1 MQAIIADNKWVY
13 VDQIIGSIE
22 PLLIDW
28 FSAKHPRLRFI
39 DTDQQGWDGW
49 YRKFDVRNSRL
60 SLALLNELRRFAK
73 EYKLPFEVDD
83 RRKESRIE
91 PHYYPTMFPNITLAD
106 YQMEA
111 LKVMHPKVNE
121 CGIISVPTGGGKTE
135 LMAAVTK
142 AYGLPTVIIADQ
154 RVVIEQIKERLE
166 LRDVVNHSDGVGL
179 FYGGSRPNG
188 QTVVVGSIQSLTSPP
203 ASLKRKDLAQW
214 KKRNTNAKAFQQIV
228 KASGLLLVDECDK
241 STDKRYRKLFM
252 NYFVGRYKY
261 GFSGTPFDKDKP
273 VAALILK
280 EHMGSVIYE
289 VPRKEVEAAG
299 RIIPVRAVMI
309 GVGNKAGRSDRTAY
323 DIAQRELIIDAD
335 AYHQQV
341 KRIVN
346 AFPNDRTLILVDTNN
361 VEDLGKAL
369 QEKIED
375 SIFIY
380 GKTSTKKRK
389 QALMAFQDNELKCL
403 IGGKILKRGLDIK
416 GGVHNLIICGGG
428 KLHSDFDQKV
438 GRAVRKNDRGFAR
451 LFCFFHFDN
460 YYLYRHSKE
469 QLKSIINMG
478 YGVKVMIDGIPIE
491 GSELIRRKFRLPK
504 NEKKT

>member
-22 PLLIDW
+22 PLLVEW

-49 YRKFDVRNSRL
+49 YRKFDIRRSRC
-60 SLALLNELRRFAK
+60 ALPFLGELKRFAK
-73 EYKLPFEVDD
+73 EYKLPFQIDD
-83 RRKESRIE
+83 RRPEPRID
-91 PHYYPTMFPNITLAD
+91 PHYYDTMLPNITLAD

-111 LKVMHPKVNE
+111 LKTMHPKVNE

-135 LMAAVTK
+135 LMASVTK

-214 KKRNTNAKAFQQIV
+214 KKRNQNAKAFQEIV

-241 STDKRYRKLFM
+241 ATDKRYRKLFL
-252 NYFVGRYKY
+252 NYFQGRYKY

-273 VAALILK
+273 VEALILK
-280 EHMGSVIYE
+280 EHLGSIIYE
-289 VPRKEVEAAG
+289 VSRRAVEAAG
-299 RIIPVRAVMI
+299 RIIPVRAVMV
-309 GVGNKAGRSDRTAY
+309 GVGDKNGRSDRTSY
-323 DIAQRELIIDAD
+323 DIAQRELIIDSND
-335 AYHQQV
+335 YHQQV
-341 KRIVN
+341 KRIVD
-346 AFPNDRTLILVDTNN
+346 AFPGDRTLILVDTNN

-369 QEKIED
+369 EEKIED

-389 QALMAFQDNELKCL
+389 QALLAFQNGELKCL

-451 LFCFFHFDN
+451 LFCFFHLNN
-460 YYLYRHSKE
+460 YYLYKHSKE
-469 QLKSIINMG
+469 QLKSILTMG
-478 YGVKVMIDGIPIE
+478 YDVKVIVEGKTIDGAD
-491 GSELIRRKFRLPK
+491 LVKRKFRLPK
-504 NEKKT
+504 

>member
-1 MQAIIADNKWVY
+1 MLAIIADNKWVY

-22 PLLIDW
+22 PILIDW
-28 FSAKHPRLRFI
+28 FSARHPRIQFI
-39 DTDQQGWDGW
+39 DTNQQRWDGW
-49 YRKFDVRNSRL
+49 YRKFDERNSRL
-60 SLALLNELRRFAK
+60 ARPLLGELERFAA
-73 EYKLPFEVDD
+73 EYKLPLEIVDHRSEPRED
-83 RRKESRIE
+83 
-91 PHYYPTMFPNITLAD
+91 PHYHDKMLPEITLAH

-111 LKVMHPKVNE
+111 LEVMHPNKNE

-135 LMAAVTK
+135 LMAAATK

-166 LRDVVNHSDGVGL
+166 LRDVVNHTDGVGL

-214 KKRNTNAKAFQQIV
+214 KKRNTNAKAFQDIV
-228 KASGLLLVDECDK
+228 RASGLLLVDECDK
-241 STDKRYRKLFM
+241 ATDNRYRKLFM
-252 NYFVGRYKY
+252 KYYGGRYKY

-273 VAALILK
+273 VEALILK

-289 VPRKEVEAAG
+289 VSRKAVEKAG
-299 RIIPVRAVMI
+299 RIIPIKAFMI
-309 GVGNKAGRSDRTAY
+309 GTKDDTGKSDRTAY
-323 DIAQRELIIDAD
+323 DIAQRELIIDSD
-335 AYHQQV
+335 EYHKSIKKLV
-341 KRIVN
+341 D
-346 AFPNDRTLILVDTNN
+346 AFPNDRTMILVDTNN

-369 QEKIED
+369 ESKIPD
-375 SIFIY
+375 SVFIY

-389 QALMAFQDNELKCL
+389 QAIQAFEQGELKCL

-451 LFCFFHFDN
+451 LFCIFHLDN
-460 YYLYRHSKE
+460 YYLYKHAKE
-469 QLKSIINMG
+469 QLKSIVSMG
-478 YGVKVMIDGIPIE
+478 YDVQVIVNGKSIE
-491 GSELIRRKFRLPK
+491 GEDLINRKFRFPK
-504 NEKKT
+504 

>member
-22 PLLIDW
+22 PLLVDYL
-28 FSAKHPRLRFI
+28 SAKHPRLRFI

-49 YRKFDVRNSRL
+49 YRKFDIRHSRC
-60 SLALLNELRRFAK
+60 ARPLLGELKKFAE
-73 EYKLPFEVDD
+73 EYKLPFVIDD
-83 RRKESRIE
+83 RRPPSRIDA
-91 PHYYPTMFPNITLAD
+91 HYHDKMLNGITLAD

-111 LKVMHPKVNE
+111 LNTIHPKVNE

-135 LMAAVTK
+135 IMAAVVK

-154 RVVIEQIKERLE
+154 RVIIEQIKERLE

-179 FYGGSRPNG
+179 FYGGSRPDG
-188 QTVVVGSIQSLTSPP
+188 QTVVVGSIQSLTSPS

-214 KKRNTNAKAFQQIV
+214 KKRNRNAKAFQEII
-228 KASGLLLVDECDK
+228 KACGLLLVDECDK
-241 STDKRYRKLFM
+241 ATDKRYRKLFL
-252 NYFVGRYKY
+252 NYFQGRFKY

-273 VAALILK
+273 VEGLILK
-280 EHMGSVIYE
+280 EHLGSIIYE
-289 VPRKEVEAAG
+289 VSRRAVEAAG
-299 RIIPVRAVMI
+299 RIIPVRAVMVGI
-309 GVGNKAGRSDRTAY
+309 GDKSGRSDRAAY
-323 DIAQRELIIDAD
+323 DIAQRELIIENDN
-335 AYHQQV
+335 YHQQIQN
-341 KRIVN
+341 IVG
-346 AFPNDRTLILVDTNN
+346 AFPDDRTLILVDTNN
-361 VEDLGKAL
+361 VEDLGKIL
-369 QEKIED
+369 ESKIKD

-389 QALMAFQDNELKCL
+389 QALLAFQDNQLKCL

-438 GRAVRKNDRGFAR
+438 GRAVRMNDRGFAR
-451 LFCFFHFDN
+451 LFCFFHLDN
-460 YYLYRHSKE
+460 YYLYKHSKE

-478 YGVKVMIDGIPIE
+478 YSVKVIINGTSINGQDLID
-491 GSELIRRKFRLPK
+491 RKFRLPK
-504 NEKKT
+504 

>member
-22 PLLIDW
+22 PILIDW
-28 FSAKHPRLRFI
+28 FSARHPRIQFI
-39 DTDQQGWDGW
+39 DTSQQGWDGW

-60 SLALLNELRRFAK
+60 ARPLLDELRKFAQ
-73 EYKLPFEVDD
+73 EYKLPFEIDD
-83 RRKESRIE
+83 RRPTPRED
-91 PHYYPTMFPNITLAD
+91 PHYYKTMLPRITLTE

-111 LKVMHPKVNE
+111 LQAMHPKRNE
-121 CGIISVPTGGGKTE
+121 CGLISCPTGSGKTE

-154 RVVIEQIKERLE
+154 RIVIEQIKDRLE

-214 KKRNTNAKAFQQIV
+214 KKRNKNAEAFQEIV
-228 KASGLLLVDECDK
+228 KSSELLLVDECDK
-241 STDKRYRKLFM
+241 SVDNRFRKLFTK
-252 NYFVGRYKY
+252 YFNGRYKY

-273 VAALILK
+273 VEALILK
-280 EHMGSVIYE
+280 EHLGSIIYE
-289 VPRKEVEAAG
+289 VSRRDVEKAG
-299 RIIPVRAVMI
+299 RIIPIKAFMVGI
-309 GVGNKAGRSDRTAY
+309 GDESGRTDRTAY
-323 DIAQRELIIDAD
+323 DIAQRELIIDND
-335 AYHQQV
+335 LYHQGV
-341 KRIVN
+341 KQIVE
-346 AFPNDRTLILVDTNN
+346 AFPEDRTMILIDTNN

-369 QEKIED
+369 ESKIKD
-375 SIFIY
+375 STFIY

-389 QALMAFQDNELKCL
+389 QAIIAFENGELKCL

-451 LFCFFHFDN
+451 LFCFFHLDN
-460 YYLYRHSKE
+460 YYLYKHAKE

-478 YGVKVMIDGIPIE
+478 YDVQVLVNGVSINGED
-491 GSELIRRKFRLPK
+491 LIKRRFRLPK
-504 NEKKT
+504 VKGN